1 MKRKVKRKKVRA
13 KTTRLP
19 RRRRKPVV
27 RLRPLE
33 PERRLLR
40 LASELTALGRAGRSP
55 RDTLADALACFSA
68 GLAEPAPATGRA
80 DKARRLALA
89 WAREQVRLAFTEVL
103 ERATAAGAVR
113 RDVPVAMLAWLV
125 LAACETLAQEAPDA
139 VPDRLAALAAFIRR
153 GDPPV

>member
-1 MKRKVKRKKVRA
+1 M
-13 KTTRLP
+13 
-19 RRRRKPVV
+19 

-33 PERRLLR
+33 SERRLLR
-40 LASELTALGRAGRSP
+40 LASELTALGRAGRPP
-55 RDTLADALACFSA
+55 RDTLADALTCFGA
-68 GLAEPAPATGRA
+68 GLAEPAPPTGRA

-113 RDVPVAMLAWLV
+113 RDVPAGMLAWLV
-125 LAACETLAQEAPDA
+125 LAACETLVQEAPDA

>member
-1 MKRKVKRKKVRA
+1 MKRKMKRKKMRA
-13 KTTRLP
+13 KVVRRPT
-19 RRRRKPVV
+19 RRRKVAV

-33 PERRLLR
+33 SERRLLR
-40 LASELTALGRAGRSP
+40 LASELTALGRAGRPP

-68 GLAEPAPATGRA
+68 GLADPTPPARRA

-113 RDVPVAMLAWLV
+113 RDVPSGMLAWLV
-125 LAACETLAQEAPDA
+125 LAACEALGQEAPDA

>member
-1 MKRKVKRKKVRA
+1 MKRKLKRKPTRANTVRA
-13 KTTRLP
+13 V
-19 RRRRKPVV
+19 RRRKKGAIRPR
-27 RLRPLE
+27 RLE
-33 PERRLLR
+33 SERRLLR
-40 LASELTALGRAGRSP
+40 LASELTALGRAGRPP

-68 GLAEPAPATGRA
+68 GLAEPAQPARRA

-113 RDVPVAMLAWLV
+113 RDVPSGMLAWLV
-125 LAACETLAQEAPDA
+125 LAACEALAQEAPDA

>member
-1 MKRKVKRKKVRA
+1 MKRKVKQKKVRA

-40 LASELTALGRAGRSP
+40 LASELTALGRADRPP